1 MYVFVCLLGFTV
13 HRFSGS
19 TVGLPRTTT
28 EKEPRNPPEAD
39 KPNNL
44 SRCVLNEMSIV
55 RKKRGSPSALRGAE
69 VPSAVSPAG
78 VEARM
83 RPAEKVMAYLQS
95 EIGREGLADGARLPT
110 VREIAARVSVSLATV
125 QSVFRRLGREG
136 RIRTRV
142 GDGTFLVG
150 GPSIGVFRLA
160 LNIPMPRPHAPATWG
175 ARIMEAVLQAA
186 GGAPRRLM
194 ILPLSV
200 TSLDRD
206 VVARQLLQEISEV
219 DGLLLIPPL
228 VDADVVA
235 AYEKAGK
242 PAVHINPPS
251 MNATANFV
259 STDYFDAGR
268 RLGRAWRETGRRQ
281 VAFVGAGAVD
291 SSVSS
296 SLYAAGLMAG
306 FSPFEKEGR
315 QMGVLCG
322 TSGTEA
328 DGYQTTRAV
337 VESRHSPFDAFLCHG
352 DMLAAGVLRAL
363 AERRVR
369 VPAEASVV
377 GGTGLPV
384 LQGSTLALTRVR
396 QPFAEIGRAVI
407 EMICERAARGGIGLP
422 GRFLPVEFICGG
434 TTRPSENERL
444 G

>member
-251 MNATANFV
+251 MNASANFV

-268 RLGRAWRETGRRQ
+268 RLGRTAPPVPCCTP
-281 VAFVGAGAVD
+281 VGT
-291 SSVSS
+291 
-296 SLYAAGLMAG
+296 
-306 FSPFEKEGR
+306 R
-315 QMGVLCG
+315 
-322 TSGTEA
+322 TEA
-328 DGYQTTRAV
+328 NSVPRGASRDCKRGGARRARGATRRVEMGGARHHPRPSPPTTRLG
-337 VESRHSPFDAFLCHG
+337 P
-352 DMLAAGVLRAL
+352 AAA
-363 AERRVR
+363 
-369 VPAEASVV
+369 
-377 GGTGLPV
+377 
-384 LQGSTLALTRVR
+384 
-396 QPFAEIGRAVI
+396 ID
-407 EMICERAARGGIGLP
+407 
-422 GRFLPVEFICGG
+422 
-434 TTRPSENERL
+434 
-444 G
+444 